1 MPKIVL
7 RLEHQLRGLDDGN
20 RKEPEP
26 TALAFVVDILVLVVP
41 AVVIVLSAALA
52 VYLLG

>member
-7 RLEHQLRGLDDGN
+7 RLEHQLRGLDDEN
-20 RKEPEP
+20 RKEPTP
-26 TALAFVVDILVLVVP
+26 LGFVVDILVLVVP
-41 AVVIVLSAALA
+41 AVVVVLSAALA

>member
-20 RKEPEP
+20 PKEPTP
-26 TALAFVVDILVLVVP
+26 LAFVVDILVLVVP
-41 AVVIVLSAALA
+41 AVVVVLSAALA
-52 VYLLG
+52 VYLSV